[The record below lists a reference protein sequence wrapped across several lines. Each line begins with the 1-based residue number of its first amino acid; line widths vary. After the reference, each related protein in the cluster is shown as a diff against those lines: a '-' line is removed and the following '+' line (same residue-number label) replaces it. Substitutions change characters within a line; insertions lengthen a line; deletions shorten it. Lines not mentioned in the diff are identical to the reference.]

1 MDALSRLRFTTIPM
15 WSKAIFFSVLVIVI
29 IINFLIFVFGLYFFK
44 DSFVQASIQ
53 LLGSMLPILTLFY
66 VLMHI
71 QNGDDAVNKN
81 LNHLYLRTLPQALS
95 KIEEDQVPFF
105 DPIKRPE
112 TSRVPAKS
120 DVKISFTPGRVEADY
135 QIRLLS
141 TGKTIT
147 VRLEVN
153 VRRINFNIYFDLD
166 QLNAITGGN
175 SERLDDYFNK
185 ETAEIVIRRLGH
197 SVDGASYSEPRRL
210 TISQE
215 ERHYQSPYSFNKS
228 MIRRDLHGESYLCVV
243 AMKTVSS
250 DFIWES
256 TERSFFCF
264 DLMLM
269 LRAMVSECPDI
280 AR

>member
-1 MDALSRLRFTTIPM
+1 
-15 WSKAIFFSVLVIVI
+15 
-29 IINFLIFVFGLYFFK
+29 
-44 DSFVQASIQ
+44 
-53 LLGSMLPILTLFY
+53 MLPMLTLFY

-71 QNGDDAVNKN
+71 QSGDDAVNKN
-81 LNHLYLRTLPQALS
+81 LNCLYLITLPQALS
-95 KIEEDQVPFF
+95 KIEEDQVRFF
-105 DPIKRPE
+105 DPIKRPDI
-112 TSRVPAKS
+112 SRSAAKS

-135 QIRLLS
+135 QIILLS
-141 TGKTIT
+141 TGKIIT

-153 VRRINFNIYFDLD
+153 VRRINFNIYFDLE

-269 LRAMVSECPDI
+269 LRAMVSECPEI